1 MGKFYQFDNKV
12 EILCSFNQKLYL
24 HLFLLTT
31 DDFPSEKHCFSVV
44 HITIAHS
51 GIFPSIIF
59 YIADQSI
66 PGAIIFHMSV
76 NNKCVNLRL
85 SHLALLC
92 TQNEEEDTIEEN
104 NTVYKSLLRRKYK
117 WMKTGKGKNIHI
129 YIKRDKTKSNFDKH
143 SRESE

>member
-1 MGKFYQFDNKV
+1 
-12 EILCSFNQKLYL
+12 
-24 HLFLLTT
+24 
-31 DDFPSEKHCFSVV
+31 
-44 HITIAHS
+44 
-51 GIFPSIIF
+51 
-59 YIADQSI
+59 
-66 PGAIIFHMSV
+66 MSV

-129 YIKRDKTKSNFDKH
+129 YIL
-143 SRESE
+143 REIRQRAILINTHAKVNKVVCKLLTEKNHGVLREKNI